1 MDFLIGV
8 LEAALMI
15 VFIVAAIVVLAGL
28 FMVVFGLAAGIDR
41 KIQE

>member
-1 MDFLIGV
+1 MDFLVGV
-8 LEAALMI
+8 LEAVLMI